1 MSLLC
6 QFSNNNTKY
15 CCYFIIIVIRWN
27 GKRPIL
33 NQTKSL
39 ASYEKIRKIVKIHFY
54 SRHWLL
60 FYRIFMG
67 FNQSSRNT
75 IIISIKMIFQTVEMR
90 FVILLFAVK
99 SNCMKILRRKKATL
113 PTNKIYSCIQQMLFQ
128 LRRELSE

>member
-15 CCYFIIIVIRWN
+15 CYYFIIIVIRWN

-39 ASYEKIRKIVKIHFY
+39 ASYEKIRKIVKKSISFPA
-54 SRHWLL
+54 LAV

-99 SNCMKILRRKKATL
+99 SNWMKILWKNNTL

-128 LRRELSE
+128 LRTELSE